1 MMLCHSDSHVHF
13 DLWVRRVPIDT
24 KILELKIID
33 AVNFVT
39 SNDLEGGE
47 GAWLSS
53 KLQDNS
59 IIIFY
64 YYNTYILRY
73 IIKIIETGIQHTY
86 SYHFKSYNM
95 NTINGTPWD
104 LTAS

>member
-1 MMLCHSDSHVHF
+1 MLCHSDSHVHF
-13 DLWVRRVPIDT
+13 DLWVRRVAIDT

-33 AVNFVT
+33 AVDFVT
-39 SNDLEGGE
+39 SNDLEGRE
-47 GAWLSS
+47 GTWLSS

-59 IIIFY
+59 IL
-64 YYNTYILRY
+64 YNTMSYILGY
-73 IIKIIETGIQHTY
+73 IIEIIETGIQHTY

>member
-1 MMLCHSDSHVHF
+1 MLCHSDSHVHF
-13 DLWVRRVPIDT
+13 NLWVRRVPIDT

-64 YYNTYILRY
+64 YTIHTFWDTSLKSLRLVY
-73 IIKIIETGIQHTY
+73 IQHTY
-86 SYHFKSYNM
+86 SYHFKSYS
-95 NTINGTPWD
+95 TT
-104 LTAS
+104 